1 VRELENKIRR
11 AVIMSEKRRIT
22 PSDLNLTGS
31 REAAPP
37 DTLKGL
43 RSQVEREHIRKVL
56 VRNNWNISRAASE
69 LDVSRPTLHDLIKKH
84 RILKER

>member
-37 DTLKGL
+37 DTLKDL

-56 VRNNWNISRAASE
+56 DRNNWNVSRAASE